1 VIFKKLKKCLVN
13 VLKDIIIDTDIGDDI
28 DDAYAIAFALNSPE
42 LNLKAVTTVYGNVDV
57 RTRLVLKLLK
67 TFKRR
72 DIPVATGIKKPFMER
87 NYQRDRYLGEHVPD
101 QAAVITDKESL
112 PTPSSMHAVDL
123 IISSIMGS
131 ENEVTIIPI
140 GALTNVATAII
151 MEPNIVKESNLVMMG
166 GTITRPRRPF
176 LSQFE
181 EHNIRCDPEAARIVF
196 ESGMPITMVGLD
208 VTLKCIL
215 TEEQIYDIKN
225 MDLDTTK
232 LLSNMT
238 EIWMKKS
245 KRPPT
250 LHDPLAVA
258 VSFDPTL
265 VQTQPKLVKVVTAID
280 ARGFT
285 LASDSD
291 APNARVCFDVDSK
304 RFVEIFMERILDSNN

>member
-1 VIFKKLKKCLVN
+1 VN
-13 VLKDIIIDTDIGDDI
+13 VVKDIIIDTDIGDDI

-57 RTRLVLKLLK
+57 RTRLALKLLK
-67 TFKRR
+67 TFKRE
-72 DIPVATGIKKPFMER
+72 DIPVATGIKKPLMER
-87 NYQRDRYLGEHVPD
+87 AYQRDRYLDEHIPN
-101 QAAVITDKESL
+101 QSAVMTDKESL
-112 PTPSSMHAVDL
+112 PTPSSKHAVDL
-123 IISSIMGS
+123 IISTVKES
-131 ENEVTIIPI
+131 EKEVTIIPI

-151 MEPNIVKESNLVMMG
+151 KEPNLVKESNLVMMG

-176 LSQFE
+176 LSQFQ

-196 ESGMPITMVGLD
+196 ESGIPITMVGLD
-208 VTLKCIL
+208 VTLKCFL
-215 TEEQIYDIKN
+215 TEDQIYEIKKK
-225 MDLDTTK
+225 DLDTTK

-238 EIWMKKS
+238 EIWMRNS
-245 KRPPT
+245 KRSPI

-265 VQTQPKLVKVVTAID
+265 VETQPKRVKVVTTVE

-291 APNARVCFDVDSK
+291 DPNARVCFDVDSK
-304 RFVEIFMERILDSNN
+304 RFVEMFMERILDSNN